1 MFNVIDYLINKIFEE
16 KMDACKKSKETITKG
31 CNIF

>member
-1 MFNVIDYLINKIFEE
+1 MFKVIDYLINKIFEE
-16 KMDACKKSKETITKG
+16 KMDVCKKSKETIIKD